1 MSVTSRL
8 VGAVV
13 LMALV
18 YICLSLSQLSWI
30 AVAASKEDPNAVL
43 EALQKMNELIDEGVR
58 KYKAGEIGMKELW
71 EKYLKEAMVWKYK
84 AMEEAFPDVFGYP
97 FVKLYNHL
105 EQIDQNLDLFWELA
119 ERDKELNEADLD
131 SVIGD
136 LKREKGKLEGV
147 IERYITDQKRA
158 QATSATQGKITMQ
171 LPSGGPLS
179 CSEIDGVIALAETS
193 QENALAAVTRTT
205 PESLPVTIWAMH
217 DGESLYLAL
226 ELLEVPSSLAANF
239 QEAYVAFDVG
249 ADGQHFTRDDDMKLL
264 DLVTGETTDYFYE
277 ATYAF
282 KRDIDAGGSHDVCAA
297 STVTLS
303 ESGAMNVSV
312 EILLPLDSEDRIGAD
327 PELAI
332 GDEIALAIGFILEDL
347 ELQVEDEVIISCCKP
362 TFVEQR

>member
-18 YICLSLSQLSWI
+18 YMCLSLSQLSWV

-43 EALQKMNELIDEGVR
+43 EALQKMNKLIDEGVR
-58 KYKAGEIGMKELW
+58 EYKAGEIGMKELW
-71 EKYLKEAMVWKYK
+71 EKYLKEAMNWKYK

-105 EQIDQNLDLFWELA
+105 EWIDKNLEVFGELA
-119 ERDKELNEADLD
+119 DRDKELSEADFD
-131 SVIGD
+131 SVIGE

-158 QATSATQGKITMQ
+158 QAASAIQGKISMQ

-179 CSEIDGVIALAETS
+179 CSEIDGVIMPAETS
-193 QENALAAVTRTT
+193 QENALAAVTRTA
-205 PESLPVTIWAMH
+205 PEGLPVTIWAMH

-226 ELLEVPSSLAANF
+226 ELLEVPISLAASF

-332 GDEIALAIGFILEDL
+332 GDEIALAIGFILKDL
-347 ELQVEDEVIISCCKP
+347 ELQVEDEVIISCKP
-362 TFVEQR
+362 TFVKQR